1 MLSDLY
7 GRDNY
12 QSHIEVGRDYW
23 YYFPK
28 DSEIENGWHKIR
40 VTYIR
45 SGCMFYFFPDNPEVE
60 ERFCPL
66 NCFMASQ
73 FVLAEI
79 EPCDLFLI
87 DIHFSAND
95 LVRVQPGA
103 DPVQQKRGAGRH
115 DHILRLDQNQEAPVQ
130 LVCMRFPEAA
140 DQIRFVSGIPHVV
153 SM

>member
-1 MLSDLY
+1 MKFKKITYSTMLSDLY

-12 QSHIEVGRDYW
+12 QSHIEAGRDYW

-45 SGCMFYFFPDNPEVE
+45 SGCMFYFFPDNPEVK

-79 EPCDLFLI
+79 DPEKDMAGILD
-87 DIHFSAND
+87 DIEMAKKMYRFNSERTVVKNWPNEETVEIEDND
-95 LVRVQPGA
+95 ITSTIMTILV
-103 DPVQQKRGAGRH
+103 
-115 DHILRLDQNQEAPVQ
+115 E
-130 LVCMRFPEAA
+130 
-140 DQIRFVSGIPHVV
+140 
-153 SM
+153 

>member
-1 MLSDLY
+1 MKFKKITYSTMLSDLY

-79 EPCDLFLI
+79 DPEKDLAGILD
-87 DIHFSAND
+87 DIEMAKKMYRFDSEHTVVKNWPNEETVEIEDND
-95 LVRVQPGA
+95 IASTIMTILV
-103 DPVQQKRGAGRH
+103 
-115 DHILRLDQNQEAPVQ
+115 E
-130 LVCMRFPEAA
+130 
-140 DQIRFVSGIPHVV
+140 
-153 SM
+153 